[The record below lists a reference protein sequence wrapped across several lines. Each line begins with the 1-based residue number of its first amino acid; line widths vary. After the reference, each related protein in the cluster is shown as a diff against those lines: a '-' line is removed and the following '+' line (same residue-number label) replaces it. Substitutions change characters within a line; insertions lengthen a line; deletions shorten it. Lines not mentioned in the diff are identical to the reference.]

1 MTTPQKCPDAEKK
14 STQAKLLEA
23 AAKVFAEKGY
33 HSTSLRD
40 ITTEAGANLA
50 SVNYHFGDKAAIYRL
65 VLVKALAALPP
76 VPAVNQG
83 PAEAVARP
91 MRVLVLVQEVDRAF
105 TQHVNGLACQ
115 LMRHEERQP
124 SGVLGSVLTELLRP
138 RHKALV
144 AQLADL
150 TECSPEDSRV
160 HHIAKTL
167 VNAMKS
173 YHLEKESLALI
184 APEVFTNLEP
194 GTYITILTE
203 QILDLVN
210 GLRTRKEGGL

>member
-1 MTTPQKCPDAEKK
+1 MTTVQPCPETEKK

-23 AAKVFAEKGY
+23 ASKVFAEKGY
-33 HSTSLRD
+33 HGTSLRD

-65 VLVKALAALPP
+65 VLVKALSALPP
-76 VPAVNQG
+76 VNDRILG
-83 PAEAVARP
+83 HCEDKARP
-91 MRVLVLVQEVDRAF
+91 LRVLVLVQEMNRAF
-105 TQHVNGLACQ
+105 THHVNGPACQ

-124 SGVLGSVLTELLRP
+124 SGVLGGVLTDLLRP

-144 AQLADL
+144 AQLAEL
-150 TECSPEDSRV
+150 TDCSPEDPRV

-173 YHLEKESLALI
+173 YHMEKESLGLI
-184 APEVFTNLEP
+184 APEAFGKLEP
-194 GTYITILTE
+194 STYITILTE
-203 QILDLVN
+203 QVLDLVN
-210 GLRTRKEGGL
+210 GLRARKEGGL